1 MNVQSPPKMSF
12 EEFMRWG
19 QRQDRKY
26 ELVRGVPVML
36 PWVRLKHSR
45 IVMAL
50 VQTIGPQLQGAEY
63 ELADAEFALR
73 TGDDSS
79 RFADLLVIPAGLPGD
94 TPHIDDA
101 IVVVEVLSP
110 STQHND
116 FGPKR
121 DEYLGLKSLDTYLI
135 FSADEPRVWQW
146 TRNEDGAF
154 EIEPIIF
161 EDRDATIALARLG
174 VRIPLAD
181 IYSDP
186 KGVRSGA

>member
-1 MNVQSPPKMSF
+1 MNLQSPPKMSF
-12 EEFMRWG
+12 DAYMAWG
-19 QRQDRKY
+19 QRQERKY

-36 PWVRLKHSR
+36 PWVKLKHSR

-50 VQTIGPQLQGAEY
+50 VQVIGPQLKGSDF

-73 TGDDSS
+73 TGEDSS

-94 TPHIDDA
+94 TPHIEDA
-101 IVVVEVLSP
+101 IVVIEVLSP

-121 DEYLGLKSLDTYLI
+121 EEYLALESLDTYLI

-146 TRNEDGAF
+146 TRNDDGGF
-154 EIEPIIF
+154 DIEPIIL
-161 EDRDATIALARLG
+161 EDRDTTIMLERLG
-174 VRIPLAD
+174 VMIPLAD
-181 IYSDP
+181 IYA
-186 KGVRSGA
+186 G

>member
-50 VQTIGPQLQGAEY
+50 VQTIGPQLQGTEY
-63 ELADAEFALR
+63 ELADADFTLR

-101 IVVVEVLSP
+101 IV
-110 STQHND
+110 
-116 FGPKR
+116 
-121 DEYLGLKSLDTYLI
+121 
-135 FSADEPRVWQW
+135 
-146 TRNEDGAF
+146 
-154 EIEPIIF
+154 
-161 EDRDATIALARLG
+161 
-174 VRIPLAD
+174 
-181 IYSDP
+181 
-186 KGVRSGA
+186 

>member
-12 EEFMRWG
+12 DEFMRWG
-19 QRQDRKY
+19 QHQDRKY

-50 VQTIGPQLQGAEY
+50 VQTIGPQLKGTAF

-79 RFADLLVIPAGLPGD
+79 RFADLLVIPAGLSGD

-121 DEYLGLKSLDTYLI
+121 EEYLGLKSLDTYLI

-154 EIEPIIF
+154 EIEPIIL
-161 EDRDATIALARLG
+161 EDRAATIALARLG
-174 VRIPLAD
+174 VTIPLAD

-186 KGVRSGA
+186 KGVRSDA

>member
-1 MNVQSPPKMSF
+1 MNVQSPPKMNF

-19 QRQDRKY
+19 PRQDRKY
-26 ELVRGVPVML
+26 ELVRGVPAML

-50 VQTIGPQLQGAEY
+50 VQTIGPQLKGTEY

-73 TGDDSS
+73 TGEDSS
-79 RFADLLVIPAGLPGD
+79 RFADLLIIPAGLPGD

-121 DEYLGLKSLDTYLI
+121 EEYLGLESLDTYLV
-135 FSADEPRVWQW
+135 FDADEPRVWQW
-146 TRNEDGAF
+146 TRNEDGGFA
-154 EIEPIIF
+154 IEPIIL
-161 EDRDATIALARLG
+161 EDRDAAVELSRLG
-174 VRIPLAD
+174 VMVPLAD
-181 IYSDP
+181 IYSDLA
-186 KGVRSGA
+186 GVRSDP

>member
-50 VQTIGPQLQGAEY
+50 VQTVGPQLQGTEY

-73 TGDDSS
+73 TGEDSS

-101 IVVVEVLSP
+101 LVVIEVLSP

-146 TRNEDGAF
+146 TRNEDREF
-154 EIEPIIF
+154 EIEPIIL
-161 EDRDATIALARLG
+161 EDRDATISLARLG
-174 VRIPLAD
+174 VTIPLAD

-186 KGVRSGA
+186 KGVRSDA